1 MTTLPPRAALYAR
14 VSTAGRGQDVN
25 LQVDELRQAAVDR
38 GWAVASIHVDD
49 GVSGSVRGREALEA
63 MLDDVRANR
72 VDVVAVWKLDR
83 LARSLPHLLSIA
95 EVLQEHSTQLVS
107 LRDAYIDTTTPG
119 GRFTLQIL
127 GAVAELERSL
137 IQERVQAGVDRA
149 KAAGRHCG
157 RRRVQVDMRAV
168 ESMLEAGHGLSA
180 ISSALGVSAR
190 TIGRRIRAAGLATS
204 TSADRIPDLRR
215 S

>member
-14 VSTAGRGQDVN
+14 VSTVGRGQDVN

-149 KAAGRHCG
+149 KAAGIHCG
-157 RRRVQVDMRAV
+157 RPRRNFDLRVAKAMMA
-168 ESMLEAGHGLSA
+168 SGHGLHA
-180 ISSALGVSAR
+180 IASALGVSRRTAR
-190 TIGRRIRAAGLATS
+190 RRLLEANLWPPLIEASS
-204 TSADRIPDLRR
+204 TGA
-215 S
+215 